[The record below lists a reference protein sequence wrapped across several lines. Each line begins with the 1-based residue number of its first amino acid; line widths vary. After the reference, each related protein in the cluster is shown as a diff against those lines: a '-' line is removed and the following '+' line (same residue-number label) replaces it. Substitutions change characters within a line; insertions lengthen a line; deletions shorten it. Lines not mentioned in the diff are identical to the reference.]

1 MRKRNWRLVG
11 FGVFLLILAIGFYFL
26 MLTIAPTSLDP
37 VTMMETVGS
46 ASGTASGLS
55 IALILIGLIGKKA

>member
-11 FGVFLLILAIGFYFL
+11 FAVFLLILAIGFYFF

-46 ASGTASGLS
+46 ASGTVGGLS
-55 IALILIGLIGKKA
+55 IALIIIWLIGKKA

>member
-11 FGVFLLILAIGFYFL
+11 FGIFLLILAIGFYFF
-26 MLTIAPTSLDP
+26 MATIAPTSLDP

-46 ASGTASGLS
+46 TSGTVGGLS
-55 IALILIGLIGKKA
+55 IAIILIGLIGKKA

>member
-46 ASGTASGLS
+46 ASGTAGGLS
-55 IALILIGLIGKKA
+55 IALIIIGLIGKKA